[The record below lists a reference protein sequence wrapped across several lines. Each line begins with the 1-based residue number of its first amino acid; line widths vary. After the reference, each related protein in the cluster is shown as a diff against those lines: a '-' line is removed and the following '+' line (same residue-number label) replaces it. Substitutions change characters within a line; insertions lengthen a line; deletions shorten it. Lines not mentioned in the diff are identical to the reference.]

1 MDTQH
6 GLALLLRAANE
17 AQTADTR
24 KDLLAW
30 AEEMVATLMEQP
42 RNGVGTAKIEEVAGP
57 VTFPLS
63 ITTNVAGQP
72 TSALLHED
80 GTLEIDGNLFA
91 NPSEAASGLLGYRTN
106 GYRVWKWR
114 DQAGRS
120 WTLEAL
126 VHKGLVRKGGLR
138 RKRKRQG

>member
-30 AEEMVATLMEQP
+30 AEEMVASLMEQP
-42 RNGVGTAKIEEVAGP
+42 RNGGGAPKIEEVAGP
-57 VTFPLS
+57 VAFPLS
-63 ITTNVAGQP
+63 IATNVAGQP
-72 TSALLHED
+72 VSALLYED
-80 GTLEIDGNLFA
+80 GTLEIDGNPFA

-106 GYRVWKWR
+106 GYRVWKWK
-114 DQAGRS
+114 DQAGHS

-138 RKRKRQG
+138 RKRKKQG

>member
-17 AQTADTR
+17 VQTADTR
-24 KDLLAW
+24 KDLLTW
-30 AEEMVATLMEQP
+30 AEEMVAEMTKQP
-42 RNGVGTAKIEEVAGP
+42 RNGERRPVTEEIAGP
-57 VTFPLS
+57 VTFPLP

-106 GYRVWKWR
+106 GYRVWKWK
-114 DQAGRS
+114 DQAGHS